1 MKYEE
6 REYQIACENILLKDV
21 ELQGVNPVAAV
32 PTGAGKTKILASFI
46 YKYLEKYPDKNILV
60 LSFTENILQQDHVAI
75 SSFFQGINIGLFSKG
90 LKSKTIMKITVAG
103 IQSVYRKPELFDH
116 FDIVIVDEA
125 HAVTTKGN
133 GMYRQFFDKVKC
145 IRVGLTGTPFRKA
158 HGLIYEGE
166 GAMFNKLSFDL
177 CSLEGF
183 NYLVEK
189 GYLTNLISKPA
200 NYQMDTTGVK
210 VSAGDYN
217 IKQLSDKLDKDS
229 ITKEVV
235 SELVKFGNNYK
246 SWLVFAINIEHADN
260 INNELNRLGIKSEA
274 LHSHMNGNRHEL
286 TQRFKNREIQ
296 AIVSVG
302 MITTGFDA
310 PNIDLIALMRP
321 TKSPVLHVQMLG
333 RGSRVY
339 PGIDHCLILDFAGN
353 LKRLGPINAVE
364 IPKKKG
370 KRKGQPIVKTCPDCG
385 CVYHPTVKVCVACGH
400 EFEFKTKLT
409 KTISNAPAVATKP
422 KYIPP
427 VWKTVDHVLYDIH
440 EKAST
445 GVEMLKVSYKC
456 GIFTVTDYVCYDHI
470 GYAKHLAY
478 HWVRRRW
485 DDSPMPTSTQHL
497 FLQAANLKTPKKIL
511 VDNNSKFTKIKEYK
525 F

>member
-1 MKYEE
+1 MDYED
-6 REYQIACENILLKDV
+6 REYQIACENALLRDV
-21 ELQGVNPVAAV
+21 ELQEVHPVVAV
-32 PTGAGKTKILASFI
+32 PTGAGKTKILSSFI
-46 YKYLEKYPDKNILV
+46 YKYLEKHPEKNVLV
-60 LSFTENILQQDHVAI
+60 LSFTENILQQDYDAI
-75 SSFFQGINIGLFSKG
+75 SSFFPGIIIGLYSKG
-90 LKSKTIMKITVAG
+90 LNSSTIRKITVAG
-103 IQSVYRKPELFDH
+103 IQSVFRKPEKFKH

-133 GMYRQFFDKVKC
+133 GMYRQFFNKVKC

-158 HGLIYEGE
+158 HGYIYEGQ
-166 GAMFNKLSFDL
+166 GAMFNKLSFNL
-177 CSLEGF
+177 CSLKGF
-183 NYLVEK
+183 NYLVDN

-200 NYQMDTTGVK
+200 SYQMDTAGVK
-210 VSAGDYN
+210 VSGGDYN
-217 IKQLSDKLDKDS
+217 IKQLSDKFDRDG
-229 ITKEVV
+229 ITEEAVK
-235 SELVKFGNNYK
+235 ELVKFGKNYK
-246 SWLVFAINIEHADN
+246 SWLVFAINIEHANN
-260 INNELNRLGIKSEA
+260 INSELKHLGIKSKA

-286 TQRFKNREIQ
+286 TRMFKDREIQ

-321 TKSPVLHVQMLG
+321 TKSPVLHVQMNG
-333 RGSRVY
+333 RGSRVF

-353 LKRLGPINAVE
+353 LSRLGPINAVE
-364 IPKKKG
+364 IPKMKG
-370 KRKGQPIVKTCPDCG
+370 KGKGEPIVKTCPDCG

-409 KTISNAPAVATKP
+409 KTFSDAPAIATTP

-427 VWKTVDHVLYDIH
+427 EWKKVNRVLYHIH
-440 EKAST
+440 EKMST

-456 GIFTVTDYVCYDHI
+456 GIFTVTDYICYDHI
-470 GYAKHLAY
+470 GYAKRLAD

-485 DDSPMPTSTQHL
+485 EGGHVPTSTHHL
-497 FLQAANLKTPKKIL
+497 FLQSSNLKTPKKIL
-511 VDNNSKFTKIKEYK
+511 VDNNTKFTRIKKYE